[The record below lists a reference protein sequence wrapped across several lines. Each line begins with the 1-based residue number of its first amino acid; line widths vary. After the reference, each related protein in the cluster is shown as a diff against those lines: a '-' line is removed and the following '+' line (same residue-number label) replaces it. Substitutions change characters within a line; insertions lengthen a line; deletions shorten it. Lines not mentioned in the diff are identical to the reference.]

1 MREENAKAQESLL
14 QAEKELD
21 ALGQELAHEKMAR
34 ASAEADLDAVKSKKP
49 DTSELDSL
57 RKELQDLKD
66 QHRVSL
72 VAAQQQVEKATDE
85 HNATKASL
93 EQAMAQLE
101 DHKAES
107 ESKLQTSKDDYI
119 SMHSSLTELVAE
131 AHKKV
136 ADLTARL
143 EEAQAQLKVKEA
155 ELTEAKVRV
164 AYLIVCLRKLMKII
178 SRQKEPRFLPL
189 HKLLLD

>member
-1 MREENAKAQESLL
+1 MREENAKTQEALL

-66 QHRVSL
+66 QHRASL
-72 VAAQQQVEKATDE
+72 VAAQQQAEKAADE
-85 HNATKASL
+85 HNATKTSL
-93 EQAMAQLE
+93 EQAKTQLE
-101 DHKAES
+101 DYKAES

-119 SMHSSLTELVAE
+119 AMHNSLTELVVE

-136 ADLTARL
+136 ADVTARL

-155 ELTEAKVRV
+155 ELAEAKVRI
-164 AYLIVCLRKLMKII
+164 AYLIVYHRKLIK
-178 SRQKEPRFLPL
+178 
-189 HKLLLD
+189 

>member
-155 ELTEAKVRV
+155 ELTEAKVRI
-164 AYLIVCLRKLMKII
+164 AYLIVCLRKLTKII